1 MKCNLLAKVDME
13 QKVKVC
19 SSFCL
24 VLNAINGK

>member
-19 SSFCL
+19 FCL
-24 VLNAINGK
+24 VLNANKVK